1 MDVWVI
7 IGETYCG
14 IEKKYLEGGDRVDA
28 SDSPKQ
34 VDEYHLFK
42 LSEERPGPLS
52 FDNCEATRL
61 HSSA

>member
-1 MDVWVI
+1 MQ
-7 IGETYCG
+7 
-14 IEKKYLEGGDRVDA
+14 LEGGDRVDA

-61 HSSA
+61 QSCA